1 MAYTTIDDPTIY
13 FNTKLY
19 TGNGGTNA
27 QTGVGFQPDW
37 VWIKNRSGSDQH
49 ALYDSV
55 RGANK
60 YLSSSRNIAEATQSD
75 GLMSF
80 NSDGFTVGA
89 DGGVNTNSNN
99 FVSWNWKKTAT
110 AGFDI
115 VSFTGSG
122 SQRTVSH
129 NLGVKPSMIIV
140 KNRSATENWI
150 VYDKINGAGNFMAL
164 NLNSASA
171 ASSSMFGV
179 EPTTSVFT
187 VGTSNATNKSSS
199 NMIAYC
205 FAEKQGYSKFGSY
218 IGNGDEDSTFIYTG
232 FKPAFVMLKRT
243 DSTTNWYINDT
254 KRDPFNKATH
264 SLFPNLS
271 DAENTTGWFV
281 DYVSNG
287 FKIRD
292 TGSEVN
298 ASGSTHIYMAFAE
311 QPLVTS
317 TGIPATAR

>member
-1 MAYTTIDDPTIY
+1 MAYTTIDKPSDY